1 MARGKSKYTLQPGF
15 TPNKLPVVEVVL
27 KKTGEII
34 KRFVDEESAQKWI
47 SGAVQSDLMEKLLKS
62 GLVGNTKEN
71 RELAE
76 LHSQFS
82 SGSMDDEDTEDVE

>member
-1 MARGKSKYTLQPGF
+1 MAKGKSKYELRNGI
-15 TPNKLPVVEVVL
+15 TPNGLVIIEVVQ
-27 KKTGEII
+27 KKTGDVI
-34 KRFVDEESAQKWI
+34 KKFISEEHAQNWI

-62 GLVGNTKEN
+62 GVAGNTKEN

-82 SGSMDDEDTEDVE
+82 SGSMDDDDTEDDE

>member
-47 SGAVQSDLMEKLLKS
+47 QSDLMEKLLKS